1 MRFALPVVAAFFVL
15 GCGTACSGNKQAQAP
30 GTSTAPA
37 TTTTST
43 RPQRLPNQSRWAR
56 QVDAA
61 CKPWQKQID
70 AITPA
75 PTDVPSLQKWLAR
88 ALPLVRK
95 QIAAVKAV
103 KPPANQ
109 DEATKV
115 KLFLASL
122 QKTERALTSYLV
134 AIHQHAPAR
143 AQKALDEA
151 GTTGSAAR
159 ADAVSLDITQ
169 CGGYASG

>member
-1 MRFALPVVAAFFVL
+1 MRLVLPLLVAILVV
-15 GCGTACSGNKQAQAP
+15 GCATACSGNKQAEA
-30 GTSTAPA
+30 TSTTSA
-37 TTTTST
+37 TTATSV
-43 RPQRLPNQSRWAR
+43 RPRRLPNQSRWAR

-61 CKPWQKQID
+61 CKPWQARID

-75 PTDVPSLQKWLAR
+75 PVDVPSLQKWLDR

-95 QIAAVKAV
+95 QLAAVKAV
-103 KPPANQ
+103 RPPANA

-115 KLFLASL
+115 RLFLASL
-122 QKTERALTSYLV
+122 QKIEHALTTYLA
-134 AIHQHAPAR
+134 AIHQHAAVK
-143 AQKALDEA
+143 AQKALDDA
-151 GTTGSAAR
+151 GAAGSAAR

>member
-1 MRFALPVVAAFFVL
+1 MLVL
-15 GCGTACSGNKQAQAP
+15 GCVTACSGKKQAQA
-30 GTSTAPA
+30 TSTASA

-43 RPQRLPNQSRWAR
+43 RPKRLPNQSRWAK

-70 AITPA
+70 AVTPA
-75 PTDVPSLQKWLAR
+75 PVDVPSLQKWLDR

-95 QIAAVKAV
+95 QLAAVKAV
-103 KPPANQ
+103 EPPANQ

-122 QKTERALTSYLV
+122 DKAERALTNYVV
-134 AIHQHAPAR
+134 AIHQHAST
-143 AQKALDEA
+143 KAKNALAAA
-151 GTTGSAAR
+151 GTAGSAAR

>member
-1 MRFALPVVAAFFVL
+1 MLVL
-15 GCGTACSGNKQAQAP
+15 GCVTACSGNKQAQA
-30 GTSTAPA
+30 TSTASA
-37 TTTTST
+37 TTTTTSA
-43 RPQRLPNQSRWAR
+43 RPKRLPNQSRWAK

-70 AITPA
+70 AVTPA
-75 PTDVPSLQKWLAR
+75 PIDVPSLQKWLDQ

-95 QIAAVKAV
+95 QLAAVKAV
-103 KPPANQ
+103 KLPENE

-115 KLFLASL
+115 RLFLASL
-122 QKTERALTSYLV
+122 EKTERALTTYLA
-134 AIHQHAPAR
+134 AIHEHAAAK
-143 AQKALDEA
+143 AQKALDDA
-151 GTTGSAAR
+151 GASGSAAR